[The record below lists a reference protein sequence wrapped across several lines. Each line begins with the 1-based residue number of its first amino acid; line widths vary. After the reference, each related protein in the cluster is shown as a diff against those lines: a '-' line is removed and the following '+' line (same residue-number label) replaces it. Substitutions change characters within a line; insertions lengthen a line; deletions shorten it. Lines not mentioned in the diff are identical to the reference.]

1 MRWASS
7 TAFYTWG
14 NSTERVSHL
23 LQVTQYPMELAFGP
37 GSPGPR
43 AHPTHSGVTES
54 APSPVT
60 QREAIH
66 VSRRP
71 EGTEHRAERWPAQ
84 RPCCPNG
91 VESWC
96 GVGVGRRLDQGRCLR
111 EGQPVGSLGLLAQK
125 LLRTRHRGCHRCR
138 LCRGGNRCRHLPKSP
153 L

>member
-1 MRWASS
+1 MKRVHISYHGIQSEPLLVNGTHVCPCSRAS
-7 TAFYTWG
+7 FHKG
-14 NSTERVSHL
+14 RNRKGERS
-23 LQVTQYPMELAFGP
+23 PAFGP

-66 VSRRP
+66 VSRCP

-96 GVGVGRRLDQGRCLR
+96 GVGVGRRLDQGRCLP
-111 EGQPVGSLGLLAQK
+111 EGQPVGSLGLLA
-125 LLRTRHRGCHRCR
+125 
-138 LCRGGNRCRHLPKSP
+138 
-153 L
+153 